1 MVLNQ
6 TGLPASTNPERGCTP
21 PIGSPP
27 AENTTTEG
35 SSTRPRASIRS
46 FSFFSFSRI
55 SVELRQSMCVCV
67 DAFFYQGSVDDT
79 DWTINYTYL
88 ISQSN
93 KSQWTDNWAIT
104 QNVIW
109 CGLASRA
116 SWGHDLDLALPG
128 TESICSRLL
137 LDVIGS
143 ADNEF

>member
-67 DAFFYQGSVDDT
+67 DAFFYQGSVDVFEHQRLTVILTEQLYVSD
-79 DWTINYTYL
+79 
-88 ISQSN
+88 ISIQQEPMN
-93 KSQWTDNWAIT
+93 
-104 QNVIW
+104 
-109 CGLASRA
+109 
-116 SWGHDLDLALPG
+116 
-128 TESICSRLL
+128 
-137 LDVIGS
+137 
-143 ADNEF
+143 